1 MAFYTL
7 PPPPELRPFVRFF
20 WVFELNGI
28 RSADV
33 PYVYRSMA
41 DGCPELLFHYKGL
54 FREVPPTPSVGSSRL
69 TLHAQSSRFARYQI
83 QEDFGIF
90 GAYLYPFAT
99 EALLGIPADALSDT
113 ETSLEGL
120 LGSPGRVLEERL
132 LDCGTQW
139 ERHQILSG
147 FLTAAL
153 RRRRPRGEAIHECVK
168 KVIEQKGIVD
178 ISLLAQE
185 QNLSARQFQR
195 KFRKAAGYSPKR
207 YTRILRFMEVASRD
221 RADFSSLTAL
231 AYAHAYYDQSHFIHE
246 FKAFSGYA
254 PREFFSGTPEGR
266 EWLTG

>member
-7 PPPPELRPFVRFF
+7 APPPDLRPFVRFF

-28 RSADV
+28 SSAGV

-54 FREVPPTPSVGSSRL
+54 FRGVSSSVGSSRM

-99 EALLGIPADALSDT
+99 EALLGIPADALSGL
-113 ETSLEGL
+113 EMSLEDL
-120 LGSPGRVLEERL
+120 LGRPGRVLEETL

-139 ERHQILSG
+139 ERYQALSR
-147 FLTAAL
+147 FLRAAA
-153 RRRRPRGEAIHECVK
+153 RRRRPAGEPIHECVK
-168 KVIEQKGIVD
+168 KVIEQHGAVD
-178 ISLLAQE
+178 INRLAEE
-185 QNLSARQFQR
+185 QNLSVRQFQR
-195 KFRKAAGYSPKR
+195 KFRKAAGYNPKL
-207 YTRILRFMEVASRD
+207 YARILRFMEVASRN

-246 FKAFSGYA
+246 FREFSGYT